1 MEIFK
6 TVVFFLL
13 CGTIEA
19 KKRSFCNAQ
28 TCNKCA
34 KIYIFAPK
42 DSKVTLVRYA
52 AYHIPQI
59 KNEEMCEIPSATI

>member
-42 DSKVTLVRYA
+42 DSKVTMVRYA
-52 AYHIPQI
+52 AYHMPQI
-59 KNEEMCEIPSATI
+59 KNKKKV